1 MHSFLCLNI
10 WPNLCQFW
18 NAGQL
23 RRLPISYI
31 EGIKYLLDLWFD
43 DINPGDNLG
52 GATGRGP
59 GTGNTSDP
67 SALDSGD
74 VEMCTDSTERSDTTD
89 KTDPLMGLAIHLKLI
104 SPESPLLSAED
115 RQDLALLD
123 QLTQSQSRLQ
133 QVLGLETEIAV
144 TEKWNFDAVVQLLDL
159 ANNISDIPFASGTEL
174 LALEP
179 SSAAESGPPG
189 MSSKGKGCQEEAHK
203 TRSNDKPYVAGSE
216 WADSIGEL
224 CLSLGPMQLLTPGK
238 SIRYLRCWSALTSK
252 ISIVF
257 FL

>member
-1 MHSFLCLNI
+1 MFIEYLSNLLLSYFKHFLRCSGPVTGSCGFLGWCVLNFFFF
-10 WPNLCQFW
+10 PFC
-18 NAGQL
+18 
-23 RRLPISYI
+23 R
-31 EGIKYLLDLWFD
+31 
-43 DINPGDNLG
+43 
-52 GATGRGP
+52 
-59 GTGNTSDP
+59 
-67 SALDSGD
+67 
-74 VEMCTDSTERSDTTD
+74 
-89 KTDPLMGLAIHLKLI
+89 GLAIHLELI

-123 QLTQSQSRLQ
+123 QLMQSQSRLQ
-133 QVLGLETEIAV
+133 QVLGLETEIV
-144 TEKWNFDAVVQLLDL
+144 VKEKWNFDAVVQLLDL

-179 SSAAESGPPG
+179 SLAAESGPPG
-189 MSSKGKGCQEEAHK
+189 MSSKGKGRQEEEHK

-224 CLSLGPMQLLTPGK
+224 CLSLGLMQLLTPGK
-238 SIRYLRCWSALTSK
+238 SIRYLRCRSALTSK